1 MPAHFIISFLGLPW
15 PVYFF
20 FTSFTP
26 MGFLLDP
33 LSFISQIT
41 TWLSLISSWAYW
53 PLGRPIEF
61 TNSFPGLP
69 QPIYLFLTSF
79 YTHGLT
85 TSFFGLPQPV
95 YFFFTSIL
103 LLWACQPSILPLG
116 LPAINPTISACWACF
131 LILVLFSLSHLFY
144 IVGILPLLGPLS
156 KVGINI
162 QPPEQMDCS
171 WNSYTNA
178 YVNSRPRFVPFPAM
192 NRLVSSNFPI

>member
-1 MPAHFIISFLGLPW
+1 MHLCLFKALLANTPIVPAHFIISFLGLPW

-85 TSFFGLPQPV
+85 TSFFRLPQPV

-103 LLWACQPSILPLG
+103 LLWACQPSILPFQPAG
-116 LPAINPTISACWACF
+116 LVSLFFYYFPF
-131 LILVLFSLSHLFY
+131 LIFS
-144 IVGILPLLGPLS
+144 ILLGFFRYWVLCQKWASTFSPLS
-156 KVGINI
+156 KWIA
-162 QPPEQMDCS
+162 PEIHIRML
-171 WNSYTNA
+171 
-178 YVNSRPRFVPFPAM
+178 M
-192 NRLVSSNFPI
+192 